1 MENII
6 ADILKIENEAQK
18 RLSDAEAECIKIIA
32 DAKAEREE
40 IINSKIREAEEKIES
55 INSDEKNKAE
65 KTIAEIEKNKLLEI
79 ERIDNIFELKHTE
92 WEENIFNQIIN

>member
-6 ADILKIENEAQK
+6 ADILKIESEAQK
-18 RLSDAEAECIKIIA
+18 RLSDAEAKCIKIIA

-40 IINSKIREAEEKIES
+40 ILNSKIKEAEKKIEL

-65 KTIAEIEKNKLLEI
+65 KAIAEIEKNKLLEI
-79 ERIDNIFELKHTE
+79 ERINSIYKLKHTE
-92 WEENIFNQIIN
+92 WEESIFNQIIN